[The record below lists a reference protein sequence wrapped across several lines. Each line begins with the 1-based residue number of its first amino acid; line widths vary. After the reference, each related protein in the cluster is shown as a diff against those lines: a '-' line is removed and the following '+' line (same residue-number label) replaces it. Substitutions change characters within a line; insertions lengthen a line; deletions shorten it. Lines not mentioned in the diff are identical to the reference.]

1 MSYWELCVSSFWS
14 RHLCQVGTRCLMMLS
29 TPSKEESAQHAE
41 NHEKNK
47 LVVSVAV
54 NKTNLKIILPTSGS
68 LALARRRMGGWNS
81 NKEMISLSPYDVWVY
96 PGNLGIVITSWF
108 SENYTNVRSLM
119 LINNSCIIFI
129 CKVAEI
135 NFNWKFID

>member
-1 MSYWELCVSSFWS
+1 M
-14 RHLCQVGTRCLMMLS
+14 
-29 TPSKEESAQHAE
+29 
-41 NHEKNK
+41 
-47 LVVSVAV
+47 
-54 NKTNLKIILPTSGS
+54 NKTNLKIILPMPGN

-96 PGNLGIVITSWF
+96 PGNLGIVISSWV
-108 SENYTNVRSLM
+108 SENCTNVRSLM

-129 CKVAEI
+129 CKVTEI